1 MVCVDS
7 DVITRDGF
15 GFGLVS
21 CPLCHTYNM
30 YIHRLN
36 DLASLSFLPPFL
48 LFCDLSLRNFCLS
61 VFTSALSK
69 LCSFIIIPL
78 ASIF

>member
-1 MVCVDS
+1 MLYEEEEEEERGDTCSGVCVHT

-21 CPLCHTYNM
+21 CPLCHTYM

-48 LFCDLSLRNFCLS
+48 SSVTCL
-61 VFTSALSK
+61 
-69 LCSFIIIPL
+69 
-78 ASIF
+78 